1 MHNGKARLDGL
12 DAARYL
18 AFAGMLLV
26 NFQLAMAVDISG
38 DDSIALLFNLLEG
51 KASATFVVLS
61 GIGLSLATC
70 AMRPAD
76 ARVWAFRRALFLLAV
91 GLINLSI
98 FPADILH
105 YYAVYF
111 LLAIPFLSRSPAS
124 LIISAMA
131 VGACS
136 FWLLTAYD
144 YSQGWEWNTL
154 LYRDI
159 WTLPGALRNLLFN
172 GFHPVFPWLAFLL
185 TGMALGRMALHQRN
199 VQLAMMLAGLALLAA
214 SQGLAA
220 ALRASPWHWLM
231 TTTPL
236 PPGPA
241 YLLTGT
247 GSALITIGTC
257 LIAAQ
262 WRVFPAAMLTA
273 GRMTLSLYLAH
284 ILLGMGTL
292 EAMGMLNGTAT
303 PVTVLACAGIFLF
316 ISTLATWG
324 WARFF
329 RQGPVEYMMRWI
341 TAIPISNQRA

>member
-1 MHNGKARLDGL
+1 MHNGKARLEGL

-38 DDSIALLFNLLEG
+38 DGGIASLFNLLEG

-61 GIGLSLATC
+61 GIGLSMATRS
-70 AMRPAD
+70 MRPGD
-76 ARVWAFRRALFLLAV
+76 ARVWTFRRALFLLAV

-111 LLAIPFLSRSPAS
+111 LLAIPFLSRGPAS
-124 LIISAMA
+124 LIISAVA
-131 VGACS
+131 LGAGS
-136 FWLLTAYD
+136 FWLLITYD
-144 YSQGWEWNTL
+144 YSQGWDWNTL
-154 LYRDI
+154 LYQDI
-159 WTLPGALRNLLFN
+159 WTLSGALRNLFFN

-185 TGMALGRMALHQRN
+185 TGMALGRLALHQRN
-199 VQLAMMLAGLALLAA
+199 VQRAIMLTGLALLAA
-214 SQGLAA
+214 GQGLAG
-220 ALRASPWHWLM
+220 ALHASPWHWLM
-231 TTTPL
+231 TTTPI

-247 GSALITIGTC
+247 GSALITIGIC

-262 WRVFPAAMLTA
+262 WRVFPPAMLAA
-273 GRMTLSLYLAH
+273 GRMTLTLYLAH

-292 EAMGMLNGTAT
+292 EAMGMLDGAAT
-303 PVTVLACAGIFLF
+303 PEKVLICAGMFLF
-316 ISTLATWG
+316 ISTIAAWG
-324 WARFF
+324 WAKFF
-329 RQGPVEYMMRWI
+329 RQGPVESMMRWV
-341 TAIPISNQRA
+341 TALPASSQRA